1 MKHLILSEVSS
12 LIIPVGGGNAIFKEE
27 KLWKRLNGG

>member
-12 LIIPVGGGNAIFKEE
+12 LIIPVGGEMLPSRRKTYGK
-27 KLWKRLNGG
+27 G